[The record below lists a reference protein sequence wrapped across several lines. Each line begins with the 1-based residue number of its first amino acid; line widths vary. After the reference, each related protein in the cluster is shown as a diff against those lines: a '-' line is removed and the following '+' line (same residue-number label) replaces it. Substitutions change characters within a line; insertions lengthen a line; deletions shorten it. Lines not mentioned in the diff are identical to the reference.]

1 MLKKAI
7 EFMQRYWH
15 DSIKLWILRKTK
27 FESRKRWW
35 SEKCKPWILQY
46 RTYSLGWASLIGIIF
61 AFVVYWIFCALKN
74 YVLHGSL
81 TILALGLPAF
91 FVLWLFRTND
101 VRRQIDKT
109 EENTN
114 NSTLFECVKILTAK
128 YPEENIEKNSL
139 STETVSPPLFTE
151 KNSLSPKTDLPPLHD
166 EVGIP
171 PHILEKSLP
180 TRIALEQLAYLRRG
194 NRFDKKKIDFVTWE
208 LKLGKMRLEGARL
221 SGLNFTR
228 ADLRGVRLRFA
239 DLTNVNLTSS
249 LLDEADLGGA
259 DLRGANL
266 TNTDTTKTQFSGA
279 IYDKNTIFNF
289 LLDTEEKR
297 KKASMVFKKTDK
309 QK

>member
-1 MLKKAI
+1 MNHNQQQELKLTEALMLKNAI
-7 EFMQRYWH
+7 ESIKPYWH
-15 DSIKLWILRKTK
+15 DNIKPWILRKTK

-35 SEKCKPWILQY
+35 REKYKPWIIKN
-46 RTYSLGWASLIGIIF
+46 RTYSLGWAGLIGIVLAI
-61 AFVVYWIFCALKN
+61 VIYWSFFLLEHS
-74 YVLHGSL
+74 VLRSSL
-81 TILALGLPAF
+81 TILALGLPTF
-91 FVLWLFRTND
+91 FILWLFRTYD
-101 VRRQIDKT
+101 VQRQIDKT

-114 NSTLFECVKILTAK
+114 NSTFFECARMLIER
-128 YPEENIEKNSL
+128 YPKEN
-139 STETVSPPLFTE
+139 TE
-151 KNSLSPKTDLPPLHD
+151 KNPPLIETTLSPLPD
-166 EVGIP
+166 EIGIP

-194 NRFDKKKIDFVTWE
+194 NRFDKRKIDFVTWE

-266 TNTDTTKTQFSGA
+266 INTDTTKAQFSGA
-279 IYDKNTIFNF
+279 IYDKNTIFNSW
-289 LLDTEEKR
+289 LDTEEKR
-297 KKASMVFKKTDK
+297 KKAGMVSKRRDE
-309 QK
+309 QE